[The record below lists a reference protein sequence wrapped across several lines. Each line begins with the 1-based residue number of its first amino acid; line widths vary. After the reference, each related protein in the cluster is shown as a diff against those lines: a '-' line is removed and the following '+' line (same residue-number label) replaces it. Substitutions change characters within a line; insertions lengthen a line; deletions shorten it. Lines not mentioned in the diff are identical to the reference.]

1 MASGLIEKKLP
12 VSGNKKPFLSRIW
25 NSLTSKLM
33 KKKFPA
39 PLKKKTFVARVWK
52 DRYLL
57 LLFLPCLIYY
67 ILFKYVPMWG
77 VLISFKDFKP
87 FIGFMDSQWVGLKH
101 YAQFFAS
108 PDAMRII
115 RNTLLLGIYS
125 LVWSFPMPIIFAL
138 GLNEVTR
145 LRFKKFVQT
154 ISYMP
159 HFLSAVVVCGM
170 ITTFLSPIRG
180 VINQIIVQFGGT
192 AINFMSLGNYFR
204 PIYVIS
210 DVWQTMGWGAII
222 YLAAISNVDP
232 QYYEA
237 AKLDGAS
244 RLRQIWSIT
253 LPCIAP
259 TITTMMILRV
269 GSVLEVGLE
278 KVLLLYS
285 PAIYETSDII
295 ATYVYRQGIISG
307 NMSYASAIGLFSAV
321 VNLVLL
327 VSANIAS
334 KKISGTGLY

>member
-1 MASGLIEKKLP
+1 MTSTSTTAKRRFSFRRKAAS
-12 VSGNKKPFLSRIW
+12 
-25 NSLTSKLM
+25 
-33 KKKFPA
+33 
-39 PLKKKTFVARVWK
+39 PLADGHHKKTFWQRVYR

-87 FIGFMDSQWVGLKH
+87 FIGFMGSDWVGLKH
-101 YAQFFAS
+101 YVNFFS
-108 PDAMRII
+108 NPDAWRII
-115 RNTLLLGIYS
+115 RNTLFLGVYS
-125 LVWSFPMPIIFAL
+125 LVWCFPFP
-138 GLNEVTR
+138 
-145 LRFKKFVQT
+145 

-170 ITTFLSPIRG
+170 LVSFLSPIRG
-180 VINQIIVQFGGT
+180 IINTIITMFGGE
-192 AINFMSLGNYFR
+192 AINFLSTPAWFR
-204 PIYVIS
+204 TIYVAS
-210 DVWQTMGWGAII
+210 EVWQTLGWGAIV

-237 AKLDGAS
+237 AKLAGAS

-259 TITTMMILRV
+259 TVATMLILRV
-269 GSVLEVGLE
+269 GSILEVGLE

-295 ATYVYRQGIISG
+295 ATYVYRQGMVSG
-307 NMSYASAIGLFSAV
+307 NMSYASAIGLFSSII
-321 VNLVLL
+321 NLVLL
-327 VSANIAS
+327 VTANYFS
-334 KKISGTGLY
+334 KKFSDTGLF

>member
-1 MASGLIEKKLP
+1 MTSTSTTAKRRFSFRRKAAS
-12 VSGNKKPFLSRIW
+12 
-25 NSLTSKLM
+25 
-33 KKKFPA
+33 
-39 PLKKKTFVARVWK
+39 PLADGHHKKTFWQRVYR

-87 FIGFMDSQWVGLKH
+87 FIGFMDSDWVGLKH
-101 YAQFFAS
+101 YVNFFS
-108 PDAMRII
+108 NPDAWRII
-115 RNTLLLGIYS
+115 RNTLFLGVYS
-125 LVWSFPMPIIFAL
+125 LVWCFPFPIIFAL
-138 GLNEVTR
+138 ALNEVTR
-145 LRFKKFVQT
+145 TRFKKFVQT

-170 ITTFLSPIRG
+170 LVSFLSPIRG
-180 VINQIIVQFGGT
+180 IINTIITMFGGE
-192 AINFMSLGNYFR
+192 AINFLSSPAWFR
-204 PIYVIS
+204 TIYVAS
-210 DVWQTMGWGAII
+210 EVWQTLGWGAIV

-259 TITTMMILRV
+259 TVATMLILRV
-269 GSVLEVGLE
+269 GSILEVGLE

-295 ATYVYRQGIISG
+295 ATYVYRQGMVSG
-307 NMSYASAIGLFSAV
+307 NMSYASAIGLFSSII
-321 VNLVLL
+321 NLVLL
-327 VSANIAS
+327 V
-334 KKISGTGLY
+334 TGLF